1 MFFVKQNMFFVLSHM
16 LLSNQSKILNMRNSK
31 KEKKTL
37 CPLFMASLQLFHSCK
52 ATTSIMFNPFQA
64 NVLFW
69 YTLKASE
76 NQRSKC
82 NIGWKWVNFNY
93 WATSA
98 HLIWEGWKVKLL
110 LEPTS
115 PNHFVVPHA
124 KAFKTTKVPSWF
136 RQNSISIWIIL
147 LLFRLKSSFASTT
160 ISRVE
165 KALFSFKTC

>member
-1 MFFVKQNMFFVLSHM
+1 
-16 LLSNQSKILNMRNSK
+16 
-31 KEKKTL
+31 
-37 CPLFMASLQLFHSCK
+37 MASLQMFHSCR
-52 ATTSIMFNPFQA
+52 ATTSIMFNPFQV
-64 NVLFW
+64 NVLFG

-93 WATSA
+93 WAPSA
-98 HLIWEGWKVKLL
+98 HLIWEGWKVELL

-136 RQNSISIWIIL
+136 RQNGISIWIIL
-147 LLFRLKSSFASTT
+147 LLFCLKSSFASTT